1 MAQIS
6 SRKQY
11 DAIMARIDELFFAT
25 DENTPPDDKRLL
37 ELDVLS
43 AMAEEYEHEHFPVST
58 PSLSEILAERMS
70 ALHYSQKELASLLGI
85 SAPRLCDIVSGKKNP
100 TYEQA
105 RKISRELDIEPKIV
119 LAL

>member
-1 MAQIS
+1 MAQIK

-25 DENTPPDDKRLL
+25 DESTPKDDKRLL

-43 AMAEEYEHEHFPVST
+43 AMVEEYEQEHFPIST
-58 PSLSEILAERMS
+58 PSLSGTIMERMKE
-70 ALHYSQKELASLLGI
+70 HNYSQKELASLLGI
-85 SAPRLCDIVSGKKNP
+85 SAPRLCDIISGKKTP
-100 TYEQA
+100 TYNQA
-105 RKISRELDIEPKIV
+105 RVISKKLDIDPTIV